1 MRIDLRSNQDF
12 FAGLMF
18 IAFGAGAVIISLE
31 NYPVG
36 TSFNM
41 GPGFFPILLGGILI
55 CFGVYVML
63 RGVFSGV
70 KIEGAWGIRP
80 LALITLG
87 IVVFGF
93 LMDRMGMVPA
103 LVALFFISA
112 LGGHEFKA
120 KEVLILT
127 AVMTAVSWA
136 IFIYGLEMPFR
147 LFVWGL

>member
-63 RGVFSGV
+63 RGVFRGV

-127 AVMTAVSWA
+127 AVMTAMSWA